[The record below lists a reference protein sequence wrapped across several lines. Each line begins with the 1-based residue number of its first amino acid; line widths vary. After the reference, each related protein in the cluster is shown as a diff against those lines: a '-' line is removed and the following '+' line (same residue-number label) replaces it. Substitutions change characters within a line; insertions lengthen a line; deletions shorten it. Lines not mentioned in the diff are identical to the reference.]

1 MQSMGE
7 EKSRRVLDPVDRVT
21 EVIFGL
27 LMAMTFTGTVS
38 VVTSDQE
45 AERVMMLAALGCNL
59 AWGLADA
66 VMYLLRT
73 VIERTRNR
81 NLLANLCGGADAA
94 TGQALVADALPP
106 RLAAAAGSDGLELLR
121 RRLIDAPDKTTPPR
135 LCLEDF
141 KGALG
146 VFLLVVA
153 STFPLVVPFLL
164 LEQTML
170 AVRISNLIGLG
181 VLFIAGWML
190 ARYAGAKP
198 WQGAIALTITGALLI
213 AAIIALGG

>member
-1 MQSMGE
+1 MQSKGE

-27 LMAMTFTGTVS
+27 LMAMTFTGTIS

-81 NLLANLCGGADAA
+81 NLLANLCGGADAV

-106 RLAAAAGSDGLELLR
+106 RLAAAAGTDGLELLR
-121 RRLIDAPDKTTPPR
+121 RRLIDAPEKAAPPR
-135 LCLEDF
+135 LGLDDF

-153 STFPLVVPFLL
+153 STFPLVVPFLI
-164 LEQTML
+164 LEQTLL

-198 WQGAIALTITGALLI
+198 WQGAIALTVTGALLI

>member
-1 MQSMGE
+1 MQNDGE
-7 EKSRRVLDPVDRVT
+7 QKSGRVLDPVDRVT

-27 LMAMTFTGTVS
+27 LMAMTFTGTIS
-38 VVTSDQE
+38 VVTADQE

-81 NLLANLCGGADAA
+81 TLLANLCSGADAA

-106 RLAAAAGSDGLELLR
+106 RLAIAAGTDGLELLR
-121 RRLIDAPDKTTPPR
+121 RRLIEEPDRAVPPR
-135 LCLEDF
+135 LGLEDF

-164 LEQTML
+164 LEQTQL
-170 AVRISNLIGLG
+170 AVRISNLIGLA
-181 VLFIAGWML
+181 VLFVAGWML